1 MPRERK
7 YRVNLSDE
15 QVKELKKLMHSKT
28 ASLTIKSRCQI
39 LLDMDEA
46 HGKQYLEAQCA
57 KRNAVHI
64 ATVSYTIK
72 KYVEEGFDGA
82 ITLKRNVNSDNAR
95 RKVDGRAEAQLVAL
109 ACGPVPEGHSRWTLR
124 LLEEKAKV
132 FLEYPVSHDTIRRTL
147 KKTNCDL
154 TESTTGVSHPKKMP
168 NL

>member
-7 YRVNLSDE
+7 YRVKLTDE
-15 QVKELKKLMHSKT
+15 QLKQLKKLMRSKT
-28 ASLTIKSRCQI
+28 TPLTVKNRCQI

-46 HGKQYLEAQCA
+46 QGKQYLEAQCA
-57 KRNAVHI
+57 SRNAVHI
-64 ATVSYTIK
+64 ATVSYTVK
-72 KYVEEGFDGA
+72 KYVEEGFEGA

-132 FLEYPVSHDTIRRTL
+132 VLKAPVSHDTIRRTL

-154 TESTTGVSHPKKMP
+154 TATTTGASRPKKTR